1 MRFKI
6 PGKRE
11 DNMKPMRTLLLFIG
25 LGLLASVSAAHAQQ
39 TPQPPAQPAAQPP
52 AQPAALSFEFYRTHV
67 EPIFLARRAGHAR
80 CYACHALGAG
90 EGNAPAAMRL
100 EILSPGSTTWSEEQS
115 RKNFE
120 AVRKK
125 VFTGNPFSSPLLIH
139 PLRYESGGDQ
149 WHGGGAQF
157 TSPNDPEW
165 QTIAAWV
172 QGKNVVNEDLRASVA
187 APAAQPPAQP
197 PANPARGADSSNGSL
212 KLRIIRTNMAG
223 DNIHIIDPVTNRV
236 VAEITGI
243 EANHGVAAAP

>member
-1 MRFKI
+1 MR
-6 PGKRE
+6 RC
-11 DNMKPMRTLLLFIG
+11 LLPLISLVLFS
-25 LGLLASVSAAHAQQ
+25 SVSATQAQQ
-39 TPQPPAQPAAQPP
+39 SQPSPP
-52 AQPAALSFEFYRTHV
+52 GLSFEFYRAHV

-100 EILSPGSTTWSEEQS
+100 EILSPGSATWTEEQS
-115 RKNFE
+115 RKNFD

-125 VFTGNPFSSPLLIH
+125 VFANNPFSSPLLIH
-139 PLRYESGGDQ
+139 PLRYEAGGDQ

-187 APAAQPPAQP
+187 AAPAQP
-197 PANPARGADSSNGSL
+197 PANPARGAGSSNGGL
-212 KLRIIRTNMAG
+212 KLRIIQTNMAG

-236 VAEITGI
+236 VAEIKIG
-243 EANHGVAAAP
+243 